1 MARGAVALERLYE
14 DARGDLVYT
23 CTKPWSDGT
32 TGITLSP
39 VALLEKLAALVPLP
53 RVHLVRLWRVSGAA
67 QSAAWGDH
75 PDAAP
80 TGCGWASYHDSV
92 VSLELGAAAAA
103 SVCPGSDALPVLSA
117 WRAPDRCR
125 HHPRG
130 GAHADPP
137 ASDPGVRP
145 TSQCPCPF
153 SPRDVRLGG
162 LSSRHR
168 MWPRGRRA
176 CDGGVSRER
185 ATPLSFEIPSPPAF
199 PEPRH
204 PWRSP
209 PLPPLAARVQPQG
222 GYAVPL
228 YALRWGARA
237 GLPRG
242 AGGAGGAGGEAGALG
257 GSRGRTPK
265 RQRKMPFGI
274 PSCCG

>member
-1 MARGAVALERLYE
+1 MARGAVALERLHE

-117 WRAPDRCR
+117 WRAPDHCR

-130 GAHADPP
+130 AEHVDPP
-137 ASDPGVRP
+137 ASAPGVHP
-145 TSQCPCPF
+145 TSPCPRPF

-185 ATPLSFEIPSPPAF
+185 ATPL
-199 PEPRH
+199 
-204 PWRSP
+204 
-209 PLPPLAARVQPQG
+209 RV
-222 GYAVPL
+222 
-228 YALRWGARA
+228 
-237 GLPRG
+237 
-242 AGGAGGAGGEAGALG
+242 
-257 GSRGRTPK
+257 
-265 RQRKMPFGI
+265 
-274 PSCCG
+274 